1 MAEFIDLKEAGAHNL
16 ILEILPEGWT
26 YKVMRAGRCVMLLIC
41 NIEGDEYSFG
51 IDGDNCSKVP
61 KESLRAFVCGLK
73 AGLSKW

>member
-1 MAEFIDLKEAGAHNL
+1 MDKYIDLQKDGAHDQMM
-16 ILEILPEGWT
+16 EILPEGWT
-26 YKVMRAGRCVMLLIC
+26 YKVMCAGRCVMLLIC